1 MSTGIKPEKE
11 PFVTEKDYQVF
22 RDNDDCLE
30 TCVLSFKQEM
40 PAFLEKV
47 WRVDEFE
54 EDIIKL
60 RNSKD
65 VLETFNEIIEY
76 PSFKAAAI
84 MDDMFTD
91 TPEEYLDM
99 LSPNTYT
106 VIGYFYDIILHE
118 K

>member
-1 MSTGIKPEKE
+1 MSSQLKKEKE

-22 RDNDDCLE
+22 RDNNDCLE
-30 TCVLSFKQEM
+30 TCVLSFKQDM
-40 PAFLEKV
+40 PDFLTKV
-47 WRVDEFE
+47 WRVPEFE

-60 RNSKD
+60 RESKD

-91 TPEEYLDM
+91 TPEEYLNM

-118 K
+118 N

>member
-1 MSTGIKPEKE
+1 MSDGNKTETE

-22 RDNDDCLE
+22 RDNNDCLE

-47 WRVDEFE
+47 WHVSEFE
-54 EDIIKL
+54 EDIQKL
-60 RNSKD
+60 RASKD
-65 VLETFNEIIEY
+65 VLKTFNEIIEY
-76 PSFKAAAI
+76 PSFMAASI

-91 TPEEYLDM
+91 TPEETLNM
-99 LSPNTYT
+99 LSANTYT
-106 VIGYFYDIILHE
+106 VIGYFYDIVLHE